1 MPETGYIEIEVAY
14 ATPDKQLILSVSVP
28 AGATIEEAIALSGIA
43 QKFPE
48 IDPAKLDV
56 GIFGKRAK
64 LDHRLAN
71 GERIEIYRPLRADP
85 REIRRELAALGKTMG
100 KTRKTDQ

>member
-1 MPETGYIEIEVAY
+1 MPEKGYIEIEVAY

-48 IDPAKLDV
+48 IDPGELVV